1 MSCPNS
7 AYEQEYWRKFVVPEI
22 ETFLDKFIKCRAVQ
36 KRQIKIVVFEIKI
49 DALEGEVELW
59 KSVFW
64 QCRFIRLLFPLE
76 NVRNVLR
83 DIEALTYWL
92 NGPKL

>member
-1 MSCPNS
+1 MNG
-7 AYEQEYWRKFVVPEI
+7 
-22 ETFLDKFIKCRAVQ
+22 FIKSWAVQ
-36 KRQIKIVVFEIKI
+36 KRQIKIVVFEVKI
-49 DALEGEVELW
+49 NTLKGEVEFW

-64 QCRFIRLLFPLE
+64 KYGFIRLLFPLE

-83 DIEALTYWL
+83 DIETLTYWL